1 MGLVFQGIVSTRSV
15 LDREEQAVYALEITA
30 RNGSR
35 SSKALL
41 VINIDDV
48 NDHNPVF
55 LRKNYQVCNFPSLP

>member
-1 MGLVFQGIVSTRSV
+1 VSTIKE
-15 LDREEQAVYALEITA
+15 LDREIQAQHTLEITA

-48 NDHNPVF
+48 NDHNPRF
-55 LRKNYQVCNFPSLP
+55 LRTMYQVCDEQFDE